1 MVAGLHPAAV
11 SALPSASRSYTNR
24 PTCTST
30 SIVARVVCQLI
41 RQAPLQRLGDRE
53 IGFVEATAAGGDRG
67 PRQIAEHRACLRLQ
81 RQMKLTQLTSEPE
94 L

>member
-30 SIVARVVCQLI
+30 SIGARVVCQLI

-53 IGFVEATAAGGDRG
+53 IRLAEATAAGGNPG
-67 PRQIAEHRACLRLQ
+67 PRRIGEHRACLRLQ
-81 RQMKLTQLTSEPE
+81 RQMKLSHYTSVPE